1 MNAAYLAGFLDGEGH
16 ISILLRTRVRKGKL
30 CKPVYE
36 IQVQIGQK
44 IIEPLE
50 AIQAAYGGHLRL
62 RSPNTRNRCWL
73 LTWGNNP
80 DVLRIL
86 TTIKPY
92 IIGKREQTLQ
102 ALAILKTLSRYK
114 PYVP

>member
-16 ISILLRTRVRKGKL
+16 ISIRLRTRLRKGKP
-30 CKPVYE
+30 CKPIYE

-50 AIQAAYGGHLRL
+50 AIQALYGGHIRL
-62 RSPNTRNRCWL
+62 RAPGKRNEAWI

-86 TTIKPY
+86 MTVKPY

-102 ALAILKTLSRYK
+102 ALAILKTLPK
-114 PYVP
+114 YVPIP